1 MTARFENA
9 TKLIAP
15 FKGEKY
21 VHGLDVAQEAGRLC
35 AQLGRRAL
43 IVRDAF
49 PGSGPLLETVM
60 ASLAARSVEILG
72 VVDGAAPNAPRED
85 VTRITSAVAAAGPDV
100 VLSFGGGSTIDA
112 AKAACV
118 LQTLGGSI
126 DDYFGTGLVTKR
138 LAEHGGKLASHL
150 AIQTAASSGAHLT
163 KYSNITNVKT
173 GQKKLIVDEAIV
185 PERALFDYAFTLN
198 APPSLTVDGALDGLS
213 HVLEVLFGAV
223 RKPHYDLM
231 EKVAREAIGLVLEYT
246 PEVLENPANREGR
259 EALGRATDL
268 GGYSI
273 MVGGTN
279 GAHLTSFSLVDILS
293 HGRACGLLNPYY
305 TVFFAPAVQSPL
317 KLVATMCER
326 YGYAEAGSANLEG
339 RALGEAVAEALI
351 AFERKIG
358 VPSRLGDVPGF
369 SERHVERAL
378 AAAKDP
384 QLKMK
389 LENMPVPL
397 AADMV
402 DDYLGPVLHAAATG
416 NLAGIRNVRESMV
429 CT

>member
-9 TKLIAP
+9 TKLIAQLR
-15 FKGEKY
+15 GEKY

-35 AQLGRRAL
+35 GQLGRRAL
-43 IVRDAF
+43 LVRDAF
-49 PGSGPLLETVM
+49 PGSGPFLETVTG
-60 ASLAARSVEILG
+60 SLAARSVEILG

-85 VTRITSAVAAAGPDV
+85 VARITSAVTAAGPDV
-100 VLSFGGGSTIDA
+100 VVSFGGGSTIDA

-118 LQTLGGSI
+118 LQTLGGII

-138 LAEHGGKLASHL
+138 LAEGGEKLTSHL

-163 KYSNITNVKT
+163 KYSNITDVKT
-173 GQKKLIVDEAIV
+173 GQKKLIIDEAIV
-185 PERALFDYAFTLN
+185 PGRALFDYAVTLD

-213 HVLEVLFGAV
+213 HVLEVLFSAV
-223 RKPHYDLM
+223 GKPHYGLT
-231 EKVAREAIGLVLEYT
+231 EALAREAIGLVLEFT
-246 PEVLENPANREGR
+246 PKVLENPASREGR

-317 KLVATMCER
+317 KLVAALCEHH
-326 YGYAEAGSANLEG
+326 GYAEAGSAGLEG
-339 RALGEAVAEALI
+339 RALGEAVANALI
-351 AFERKIG
+351 AFEKKIG
-358 VPSRLGDVPGF
+358 VPSRLDDVPGF
-369 SERHVERAL
+369 SERHIERAL
-378 AAAKDP
+378 RAAKDP

-397 AADMV
+397 TADMV
-402 DDYLGPVLHAAATG
+402 DDYMGPVLHAAATG
-416 NLAGIRNVRESMV
+416 DLAGIRNV
-429 CT
+429 